1 MQFSRRTFIHLL
13 TALSLSTAIH
23 GAQAAD
29 APQVTLK
36 TSMGDIVLE
45 LNPQKAPKTVANFL
59 KYVRSGHYNGTIFH
73 RVIGNFMIQ
82 GGGFDTNMKQ
92 KPTQSTVENEANN
105 GLKNEAYTVA
115 MARTA
120 DPHSA
125 AAQFF
130 INVKDNSFL
139 DYPGQDG
146 FGYAVFGKVI
156 KGTDVVNKIKSVE
169 TTNSGMHQNVPV
181 KPVVIES
188 ASVTK

>member
-1 MQFSRRTFIHLL
+1 MQFSRRAFIRLL
-13 TALSLSTAIH
+13 AALSLSAAIH
-23 GAQAAD
+23 GAHAAD

-59 KYVRSGHYNGTIFH
+59 KYVKSGHYNGTIFH

-125 AAQFF
+125 SAQFF